1 MARRGTTRAWANA
14 AGQTISVEARWYDD
28 TNNRRSK
35 RFRVE
40 QPGDGRSERRAQAQA
55 EAELD
60 RISADKQRGD
70 YLDPRAGKVRFADV
84 AEDWLA
90 ALMKRTRTVQG
101 YESLLRRHVLPAFAS
116 RPVGSIRTSDVRRFL
131 ALTQRDGAA
140 PGTVRNAYRV
150 LKSVLDAA
158 VDDDLIRTNP
168 CAALRRED
176 LPRSARIEMSFLDA
190 EEVARLADAIRAPY
204 GVLVYFAA
212 YAGLRAGEIGAL
224 RMEKVDL
231 LHGAVRVTE
240 SVSAVKGGYQFVPP
254 KTYEER
260 SVRLPAFLVSLLRE
274 YLETQPAKGPRDYL
288 FTDEDGGH
296 LRHGTW
302 YTRRFKPAVRAASL
316 PDGLRFHDLRHTC
329 AALLIADNVHP
340 KVICD
345 RLGHSTI
352 QVTMDRYGHLLPS
365 LEEAAIAGLDKTYLA
380 AQTARALKIVKEGRF

>member
-1 MARRGTTRAWANA
+1 MATSRYSIRQRESGRS
-14 AGQTISVEARWYDD
+14 QARWYDD
-28 TNNRRSK
+28 TGTRQTKMFDNRTEAK
-35 RFRVE
+35 RFLN
-40 QPGDGRSERRAQAQA
+40 Q
-55 EAELD
+55 LT
-60 RISADKQRGD
+60 ADKQNGT
-70 YLDPRAGKVRFADV
+70 YIDPRAGQVRLADV
-84 AEDWLA
+84 AEAWLA
-90 ALMKRTRTVQG
+90 SLMKRTRTVQG

-176 LPRSARIEMSFLDA
+176 LPRSARIEMLFLDA
-190 EEVARLADAIRAPY
+190 KQVARLAEAIREPY

-212 YAGLRAGEIGAL
+212 YTGMRAGEIGAL
-224 RMEKVDL
+224 RMGKVDL
-231 LHGAVRVTE
+231 LHGVVRVTE
-240 SVSAVKGGYQFVPP
+240 SVSAVKSGYQFVPP
-254 KTYEER
+254 KTYQER
-260 SVRLPAFLVSLLRE
+260 SLRLPGFLVSMLRD

-302 YTRRFKPAVRAASL
+302 YTRRFKPAVRAAGL

-329 AALLIADNVHP
+329 ASLLIAENVHP

-365 LEEAAIAGLDKTYLA
+365 LEEAAITGLDKTYLA
-380 AQTARALKIVKEGRF
+380 AQTARALRVTKEG